1 MKWTQIRVTCRTEH
15 IDEVAAVLT
24 VLDTGVMIEDYSD
37 VLTSLR
43 TVYGELIDEKILRA
57 DKTIASAS
65 IYVSEKNSRRGR

>member
-1 MKWTQIRVTCRTEH
+1 MKWTQIRVTCKTEH

-65 IYVSEKNSRRGR
+65 I

>member
-1 MKWTQIRVTCRTEH
+1 MKWTQIRVTCKTEH

-43 TVYGELIDEKILRA
+43 TVYGELIHK
-57 DKTIASAS
+57 
-65 IYVSEKNSRRGR
+65 